1 MAFDWLG
8 IGLGAATALLNKG
21 NQKSESNRTYEQ
33 NKKLMGLQ
41 HQNQRDLNRQG
52 NQLQMDMW
60 NKTNYG
66 AQKKHMKEAGLNA
79 GLMYGMSGGGGTT
92 TGSQG
97 GGSAASGSAA
107 APQALELNQSLQN
120 GLLMAQKENIEADTA
135 NKEAQVKTET
145 QKSGLTLQQAMN
157 EAEKV
162 YAASR
167 ENKIGDATMES
178 NIKGILDENVGKM
191 LDAEL
196 KKLGLNKTEEEI
208 KELKARVI
216 QNWIKAGAQGVGAL
230 SMSVSG
236 IIKGLLKGK

>member
-1 MAFDWLG
+1 
-8 IGLGAATALLNKG
+8 
-21 NQKSESNRTYEQ
+21 
-33 NKKLMGLQ
+33 MGLQ
-41 HQNQRDLNRQG
+41 QQNQMELNKQG

-66 AQKKHMKEAGLNA
+66 AQKQKMKEAGLNA

-92 TGSQG
+92 TGSQSG
-97 GGSAASGSAA
+97 GAAASGSAA
-107 APQALELNQSLQN
+107 APQALEINQSLQN
-120 GLLMAQKENIEADTA
+120 SLLQAQKENIDADTA
-135 NKEAQVKTET
+135 NKKAQKDTEV

-162 YAASR
+162 YASGR

-196 KKLGLNKTEEEI
+196 KKVGLDKTEEEI

-230 SMSVSG
+230 GVSVSG